1 MQACLTK
8 DPEKRPSAEQ
18 LLQHD
23 WLVKQVQAEAAG
35 VPEVSLLQL
44 VGFRGCTHLVTLLTC
59 MGQSQKLV

>member
-18 LLQHD
+18 VLQHD

-35 VPEVSLLQL
+35 VPEVSFFHLSDLLHPDHVL
-44 VGFRGCTHLVTLLTC
+44 IC
-59 MGQSQKLV
+59 